1 MIWPMPRTENAPA
14 EIILTD
20 PSISPAAP
28 QPDIIPDRVQG
39 TAFVDDARLLQ
50 IAPDP
55 PMVDTPAQTD
65 LAKILTEARAAH
77 ASFRLA
83 SPRMAAGQRVEDRD
97 TALRSLLRALE
108 LRETAEVLDDD
119 HSDPAWVD
127 DLALG
132 YQQRDLLKYYR
143 QKKEQYLR

>member
-1 MIWPMPRTENAPA
+1 LKRASPCRIIAGMADLIVPERHPQAP
-14 EIILTD
+14 T
-20 PSISPAAP
+20 
-28 QPDIIPDRVQG
+28 PDVIPDQPKGV
-39 TAFVDDARLLQ
+39 AFAADAPPPE

-55 PMVDTPAQTD
+55 PMIANPAQTD
-65 LAKILTEARAAH
+65 LAKILAEARAAH
-77 ASFRLA
+77 DHYRIYA
-83 SPRMAAGQRVEDRD
+83 PRITNGQQVEDR
-97 TALRSLLRALE
+97 TLAFNALERALS

-143 QKKEQYLR
+143 QKKEQYLK